1 MPAKT
6 PKLSQRRTLKEAP
19 TVHYSVKRQTA
30 RDRRLAREADLER
43 EIQQHVGKWVAIA
56 NAQVVAVGD
65 TVEAVMAAAQE
76 LGHEAPTVI
85 RGPLTA
91 AETLYVFAA

>member
-6 PKLSQRRTLKEAP
+6 LKPSQRRTLKETPA
-19 TVHYSVKRQTA
+19 VHYSVKRQTA

-43 EIQQHVGKWVAIA
+43 KIQEHVGKWVAIA
-56 NAQVVAVGD
+56 NGQVVAVGD
-65 TVEAVMAAAQE
+65 TVEAVVAAARE

-85 RGPLTA
+85 RGPLTTA
-91 AETLYVFAA
+91 VTLYVFAA